1 MTAMMTTEVVSPE
14 DRTAFAETAVA
25 RSGMY
30 RLLAEVLAYPSPAP
44 AEAVRTGE
52 FHRELATFAA
62 YLPPQPNEDA
72 ALRELCMEGLRRR
85 DAAHGEVTEDGL
97 SEDYS
102 DVFGHAL
109 SRDCP
114 PYETE
119 YAGAH
124 IFLQSQ
130 ELADIGG
137 FYAAYGLAIDVA
149 SHERLDHISPQLEF
163 MHVLCER
170 EAYALNND
178 RDEQAEACSQ
188 TQGQFIEDHLGRWG
202 TYFAQLLAKR
212 GAGTVYGHIAPILE
226 WFLSWETEYLDATP
240 DLVTEI
246 QAGAEP
252 EDDEE
257 QSDMGMESADWVG
270 DMTQ

>member
-1 MTAMMTTEVVSPE
+1 MTSMMDTQVVSPAE
-14 DRTAFAETAVA
+14 RTEYAEAAVA

-30 RLLAEVLAYPSPAP
+30 RLLAEALAYPQPAP
-44 AEAVRTGE
+44 AEAIRSGE
-52 FHRELATFAA
+52 FHRELATYAA
-62 YLPPQPNEDA
+62 YLPPQPNENA
-72 ALRELCMEGLRRR
+72 ALRQRCIDALRAL
-85 DAAHGEVTEDGL
+85 DASHGAVTVDGL
-97 SEDYS
+97 GDDYGYI
-102 DVFGHAL
+102 FGHAL

-124 IFLQSQ
+124 IFMQSQ
-130 ELADIGG
+130 ELADVGG
-137 FYAAYGLAIDVA
+137 FYAAYGLAIDTD
-149 SHERLDHISPQLEF
+149 SHERLDHISPELEF

-178 RDEQAEACSQ
+178 RDEQAEACAQ

-202 TYFAQLLAKR
+202 PYFAQLLAKR
-212 GAGTVYGHIAPILE
+212 GAETVYGHVAPILE
-226 WFLSWETEYLDATP
+226 WFLAWETEYLDATP

-246 QAGAEP
+246 QAADEP
-252 EDDEE
+252 ENDEA
-257 QSDMGMESADWVG
+257 QSDMGMDNADWVG

>member
-1 MTAMMTTEVVSPE
+1 MTAVMDAEVVSAE
-14 DRTAFAETAVA
+14 DRTQFAETAVA

-30 RLLAEVLAYPSPAP
+30 KRLAEALAYPAPAT
-44 AEAVRTGE
+44 AEAVRSGE
-52 FHRELATFAA
+52 FHREIATYAA

-72 ALRELCMEGLRRR
+72 RLRQRCM
-85 DAAHGEVTEDGL
+85 DGL
-97 SEDYS
+97 SALAASHGSVTTDGMGEDYG
-102 DVFGHAL
+102 DIFGHAL

-124 IFLQSQ
+124 IFMQSQ

-149 SHERLDHISPQLEF
+149 SHERLDHIGPELEF

-178 RDEQAEACSQ
+178 RDEQAEACAQ

-202 TYFAQLLAKR
+202 TYFGQLLAKQ
-212 GAGTVYGHIAPILE
+212 GSGTVYGHIAPILE

-246 QAGAEP
+246 QAGDEAEQ
-252 EDDEE
+252 DEA
-257 QSDMGMESADWVG
+257 QSDMGMGNADWVG

>member
-1 MTAMMTTEVVSPE
+1 MGAMIETEVVSAE
-14 DRTAFAETAVA
+14 DRAEYAETAVA

-30 RLLAEVLAYPSPAP
+30 RLLAETLAYPEPAP
-44 AEAVRTGE
+44 SEAVRSGE
-52 FHRELATFAA
+52 FHRELATYAA

-72 ALRELCMEGLRRR
+72 ALRERCIEGL
-85 DAAHGEVTEDGL
+85 AGLEAIHGSATTDGL
-97 SEDYS
+97 SEDYG
-102 DVFGHAL
+102 DIFGHAL

-124 IFLQSQ
+124 IFMQSS

-137 FYAAYGLAIDVA
+137 FYAAYGLAIDETQ
-149 SHERLDHISPQLEF
+149 HERLDHISPELEF

-202 TYFAQLLAKR
+202 TYFAQLLATR
-212 GAGTVYGHIAPILE
+212 GAGTVYGHTAPILE

-246 QAGAEP
+246 QAAAEP
-252 EDDEE
+252 TDDEE
-257 QSDMGMESADWVG
+257 QSDMGMDSADWVG
-270 DMTQ
+270 DMTR